1 MPHFDLCV
9 IGSGPAGQKAAIQA
23 SKLNKSV
30 CVIEK
35 REVVGGASINT
46 GTIPSK
52 ALREAILQFAG
63 RQSAMPRDVD
73 FKAARD
79 ATLSK
84 IGDVLTREF
93 ELSGLFGVDFI
104 LDGEQIWPLE
114 VNPRYTASVEV
125 CERATGDNAIAFH
138 VIDWPD
144 APSGRSRMRSK
155 VTGVAHGKA
164 ILFARRDVVMS
175 NEFAE
180 MALAEALRMPWPK
193 LADVSPAGSLIE
205 AGRPIITVFAE
216 GRTVDDVEQRLRL
229 RVLELERQ
237 IYGSSAV
244 P

>member
-1 MPHFDLCV
+1 VRPVEIALPFGEGLGEGSTAVYQKRINGTPCAAVFAAMDGTSMLFGVTRQL
-9 IGSGPAGQKAAIQA
+9 IGETWLGAHGFQYAG
-23 SKLNKSV
+23 
-30 CVIEK
+30 
-35 REVVGGASINT
+35 SI
-46 GTIPSK
+46 GLLPIS
-52 ALREAILQFAG
+52 EAI
-63 RQSAMPRDVD
+63 
-73 FKAARD
+73 D

-114 VNPRYTASVEV
+114 VTPRYTASVEV

-193 LADVSPAGSLIE
+193 LVDVSPAGTLIE

-229 RVLELERQ
+229 RVPELERQ

>member
-84 IGDVLTREF
+84 IGASARGVIQAEIEIVTRHMMQNGISVLTGGG
-93 ELSGLFGVDFI
+93 ELQGLQD
-104 LDGEQIWPLE
+104 
-114 VNPRYTASVEV
+114 
-125 CERATGDNAIAFH
+125 
-138 VIDWPD
+138 
-144 APSGRSRMRSK
+144 
-155 VTGVAHGKA
+155 
-164 ILFARRDVVMS
+164 RRGH
-175 NEFAE
+175 E
-180 MALAEALRMPWPK
+180 LAEHEPRDGGQLRDRGRDS
-193 LADVSPAGSLIE
+193 AGAERGGSL
-205 AGRPIITVFAE
+205 
-216 GRTVDDVEQRLRL
+216 
-229 RVLELERQ
+229 RQ
-237 IYGSSAV
+237 
-244 P
+244 